1 MISMNTVDYVSL
13 GRAIRKYRLKK
24 HLTQEKLA
32 ELCDLSSGYIGDI
45 ERADRY
51 PSLQV
56 IVSLCYAL
64 DVTPNILLYESLP
77 EGVFD
82 DLLDTPLSLRQPDR
96 TLRNT
101 LTNWY
106 FADLPDES
114 GIGEPPVTS
123 EQLSRLQFKLLGDEM
138 PPIFD
143 DSLS

>member
-1 MISMNTVDYVSL
+1 MLSF
-13 GRAIRKYRLKK
+13 
-24 HLTQEKLA
+24 A

-123 EQLSRLQFKLLGDEM
+123 EQLSRLQFRLLGDEM